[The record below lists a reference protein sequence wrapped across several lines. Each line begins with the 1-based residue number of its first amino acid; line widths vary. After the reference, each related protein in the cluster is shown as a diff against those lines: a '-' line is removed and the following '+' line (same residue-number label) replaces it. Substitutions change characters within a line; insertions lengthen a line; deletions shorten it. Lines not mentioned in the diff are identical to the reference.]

1 MRLKIKCN
9 GDPQSAVVVN
19 AATDEIVNNVLGSEI
34 SVSPFDVE
42 AVILLKNVELD
53 LDNIETEAI
62 DVNDTSRDDGEAGT
76 PDD

>member
-19 AATDEIVNNVLGSEI
+19 AATDEIVNDVLGVEI
-34 SVSPFDVE
+34 SMTPFDVE
-42 AVILLKNVELD
+42 AAIILKNVELD

-62 DVNDTSRDDGEAGT
+62 DVNDTSRDDGKAGN